1 MYETSSFFIL
11 ISPRNPTFLV
21 TYINSDMVRDDVGCD
36 HMYDELYPISKA
48 YHTPLHRGQN
58 SGFVLYAND
67 PSEFL

>member
-11 ISPRNPTFLV
+11 IPRRNPTFLV

-36 HMYDELYPISKA
+36 HMYDEIYPISKA
-48 YHTPLHRGQN
+48 YHTPMSRGQN
-58 SGFVLYAND
+58 SGFGFCIND